1 MRPSIKEAFEL
12 YESGK
17 HRRYGLLFSVNGGA
31 FAIAK
36 LLADKPKELVL
47 GDLSLSQ
54 LSLGMILFTAVMTV
68 DIFAFG
74 VKMQKTYLQDAF
86 GPLGK
91 VVLIL
96 LGVLLMLGWFLAGRP
111 YTLFIRGD
119 GP

>member
-1 MRPSIKEAFEL
+1 MGPSIKEAFEL

-36 LLADKPKELVL
+36 LLTDKSGKFVL

-54 LSLGMILFTAVMTV
+54 LSLGMMLFTFVMTG

-74 VKMQKTYLQDAF
+74 LKMRKTYLRDAF
-86 GPLGK
+86 GWPGQL
-91 VVLIL
+91 VLVL
-96 LGVLLMLGWFLAGRP
+96 LGGLLMFGWLLAGRP
-111 YTLFIRGD
+111 YTLFT
-119 GP
+119 

>member
-12 YESGK
+12 YEDGK

-36 LLADKPKELVL
+36 LLTENPREVVL

-54 LSLGMILFTAVMTV
+54 LSLGMMLFTAVMTV

-74 VKMQKTYLQDAF
+74 VKMQKNYLSDAF

-91 VVLIL
+91 LVLVL
-96 LGVLLMLGWFLAGRP
+96 LGVLLMVGWLLAGRP
-111 YTLFIRGD
+111 YTLFI
-119 GP
+119 